1 MSVSIELPLPSC
13 LELKQH
19 DLCYNLRVSLGLEA
33 ALALVHSEASLP
45 LLLSVSSKVTFVNK
59 YHQEYFFHGAS

>member
-1 MSVSIELPLPSC
+1 
-13 LELKQH
+13 
-19 DLCYNLRVSLGLEA
+19 VSLGLEA